1 MRKFTL
7 AVTLLAASAAFA
19 EGTIQ
24 QKTKFHMGGG
34 LGAVVNVFGGKATR
48 EGIDSTVAIK
58 GNRKATR
65 HGSSGE
71 IVDLSEEKVYRI
83 DYDRKTYTV
92 TTFDELRK
100 QFEDARKSAER
111 DAKNADK
118 NSTKDEGPE
127 YVVEFDVKSTGNK
140 ETINGFATKQEIA
153 TLTVHEKGKKL
164 EQSGGV
170 VLTADMAVGPK
181 IAALDEIAD
190 FDRRFFTKVY
200 GSSFSGAD
208 MQQMAALLSRTP
220 ALAKAMKEFAAKSA
234 TFKGTPIRTML
245 NFESVAGTDQPQ
257 QQAEAAPSD
266 DASAASAIVGGFLNK
281 MKNKR
286 AEKNG
291 TTAAATP
298 GRSSLFDSTT
308 EILSASAGADNDAIT
323 IPAGFKK
330 R

>member
-1 MRKFTL
+1 MRKLTL
-7 AVTLLAASAAFA
+7 AITILAASAAFA
-19 EGTIQ
+19 EGTVQ
-24 QKTKFHMGGG
+24 QRTKFHMGGG

-48 EGIDSTVAIK
+48 EGVESTVVVK
-58 GNRKATR
+58 GNRKSMR

-71 IVDLSEEKVYRI
+71 IIDLSEEKVYRL

-100 QFEDARKSAER
+100 QFEDAKKRAQSDDDDDDDKP
-111 DAKNADK
+111 AKND
-118 NSTKDEGPE
+118 GPE
-127 YVVEFDVKSTGNK
+127 YVVEFDMKSTGNK
-140 ETINGFATKQEIA
+140 ETINGFETKQEIA
-153 TLTVHEKGKKL
+153 TITVHEKGRKL

-170 VLTADMAVGPK
+170 VMTADMAIGPK
-181 IAALDEIAD
+181 IAAMSEVVD

-200 GSSFSGAD
+200 GGSISGAD

-220 ALAKAMKEFAAKSA
+220 ELAKAMKEFAAKSA
-234 TFKGTPIRTML
+234 TFKGTPVRTML
-245 NFESVAGTDQPQ
+245 KFESVAGTDQPKNE
-257 QQAEAAPSD
+257 EAAAD
-266 DASAASAIVGGFLNK
+266 EQSAASAIVGGFLNK

-291 TTAAATP
+291 TAATP

-308 EILSASAGADNDAIT
+308 EILSATASAENDAVT

>member
-7 AVTLLAASAAFA
+7 AVTLFAASAALA
-19 EGTIQ
+19 EGTVQ

-48 EGIDSTVAIK
+48 EGVESTIAIK
-58 GNRKATR
+58 GNRKSTR
-65 HGSSGE
+65 HGSTGE
-71 IVDLSEEKVYRI
+71 IVDLSEEKIYRV

-92 TTFDELRK
+92 TTFDDLRK

-111 DAKNADK
+111 DAKDADK
-118 NSTKDEGPE
+118 NAKNDGPE

-140 ETINGFATKQEIA
+140 ETINGFATRQEIA
-153 TLTVHEKGKKL
+153 TITVHEKGKKI

-170 VLTADMAVGPK
+170 VLTADMAIGPK
-181 IAALDEIAD
+181 IDAMNEIAD
-190 FDRRFFTKVY
+190 FDRRFFMKVY
-200 GSSFSGAD
+200 GNSFSGAD

-220 ALAKAMKEFAAKSA
+220 ALARAMKEFAAKSA
-234 TFKGTPIRTML
+234 SFKGTPIRTML
-245 NFESVAGTDQPQ
+245 NFESVAGTEQSQ
-257 QQAEAAPSD
+257 QQAEASSA
-266 DASAASAIVGGFLNK
+266 DASAATAIVGGFLNK

-291 TTAAATP
+291 TTATA

-308 EILSASAGADNDAIT
+308 EILSVRDGADNDAVT